1 MPFELGRLLLAQAQT
16 SDEVIRLWGE
26 AFPFSFVLDGS
37 LTIISSGPLL
47 RKIYPGVSIRS
58 QLTHCFTSPQFTQT
72 NVTALQLRAQAGQL
86 LLLYCASRRA
96 LPPLRGQW
104 LTLSGDHMLFLG
116 WPWVTSFGQLAPLG
130 ISLVDIPPHNP
141 LAEILLLLQTNRS
154 AMDDARDLALTLK
167 QSGEALEQVNLQLKQ
182 QVEERS
188 RAEAAMAVARQLAE
202 VTLESIGDGVI
213 VIDLDSM
220 VTSFNAAAARLTEIR
235 PEHAMGQSLN
245 ALFAGRF
252 DCDDLHA
259 CIMSRAVLCCA
270 PSPVSAGNASLKLAD
285 GRVRE
290 LEYTISRIHDPRK
303 KIVGSVLVLRDVSQA
318 QALTRELAH
327 QAYHDALTGLPNRLM
342 LRDRLQQALQRA
354 ARRNEQLAVLFVDLD
369 RFKAVNDT
377 LGHRVGD
384 ALLCAVAD
392 RLRQTLRQS
401 DTVAREGGDEFVII
415 LEHIR
420 NAHHGA
426 AVARKLLNAMDAGYQ
441 IDGHTLY
448 CTASIGV
455 SFFPDDGANVEE
467 LIKHADAAMF
477 ESKDH
482 GRNSV
487 HFFSEEIYQRSTQRF
502 ELESQLRLALVEQQF
517 VVYYQPQLTLPDQKI
532 RGAEALVRWLH
543 PQRGLVQPLSFIA
556 LAEEIGLTVPLG
568 EWVLEQVCR
577 QIAAWIAQYGF
588 SPSVSVNVSARQLQ
602 MPEFSE
608 RIESVLRRYR
618 IPPCLLELEL
628 TEHSLMQHHDQ
639 ASVLLTGLKRQ
650 GVKLVLD
657 DFGTGYSNLT
667 TLSGLPFDRLKID
680 RSFVA
685 GIIDNPQSRAL
696 VNMILALARELNLTV
711 VAEGVESLD
720 QQTLLVSLGCDC
732 VQGYLHAPPLT
743 STEFAQRAFGN
754 MRVPLASPA

>member
-16 SDEVIRLWGE
+16 SEEVIRLWGE

-47 RKIYPGVSIRS
+47 RKIYPGVSVRS
-58 QLTHCFTSPQFTQT
+58 QLTQCFTSPQFTQT
-72 NVTALQLRAQAGQL
+72 NVTTLQLRAQAGQL
-86 LLLYCASRRA
+86 LLLYCASREA

-104 LTLSGDHMLFLG
+104 LILSGDHLLFLG

-154 AMDDARDLALTLK
+154 AMDDARDLAMTLK
-167 QSGEALEQVNLQLKQ
+167 QSSEALEQVNLQLKQ

-220 VTSFNAAAARLTEIR
+220 VTSFNAAAARLTEIH
-235 PEHAMGQSLN
+235 PEQAMGQSLQ

-259 CIMSRAVLCCA
+259 CVMARAVRCCA
-270 PSPVSAGNASLKLAD
+270 PSPVSAGNASLKLVN
-285 GRVRE
+285 GKVRE
-290 LEYTISRIHDPRK
+290 LEYTISRIHDPQK

-377 LGHRVGD
+377 LGHRIGD

-392 RLRQTLRQS
+392 RLRQALRQS

-426 AVARKLLNAMDAGYQ
+426 AVAHKLLKAMDAGYQ
-441 IDGHTLY
+441 IDGQY
-448 CTASIGV
+448 WG
-455 SFFPDDGANVEE
+455 E
-467 LIKHADAAMF
+467 
-477 ESKDH
+477 
-482 GRNSV
+482 
-487 HFFSEEIYQRSTQRF
+487 FFS
-502 ELESQLRLALVEQQF
+502 
-517 VVYYQPQLTLPDQKI
+517 
-532 RGAEALVRWLH
+532 G
-543 PQRGLVQPLSFIA
+543 
-556 LAEEIGLTVPLG
+556 
-568 EWVLEQVCR
+568 
-577 QIAAWIAQYGF
+577 
-588 SPSVSVNVSARQLQ
+588 
-602 MPEFSE
+602 
-608 RIESVLRRYR
+608 
-618 IPPCLLELEL
+618 
-628 TEHSLMQHHDQ
+628 
-639 ASVLLTGLKRQ
+639 
-650 GVKLVLD
+650 
-657 DFGTGYSNLT
+657 
-667 TLSGLPFDRLKID
+667 
-680 RSFVA
+680 
-685 GIIDNPQSRAL
+685 
-696 VNMILALARELNLTV
+696 
-711 VAEGVESLD
+711 
-720 QQTLLVSLGCDC
+720 
-732 VQGYLHAPPLT
+732 
-743 STEFAQRAFGN
+743 
-754 MRVPLASPA
+754 